1 MSDVLSELG
10 YIGLALLMVAETV
23 FPPIPSEVVLPLAG
37 YLVFTGELEFV
48 PALIASTVG
57 SLVGAVALEEAARYG
72 GRPFA
77 ERFVHFA
84 HQDPEMLER
93 AERWFQRR
101 GPLMVL
107 VGRCIPGVRSL
118 VALPA
123 GAPPGCREAQYVA
136 ADADRIRSL
145 EHGLDHRRV
154 SARLAMGTGVGRHRS
169 GQHSVADCARSRD
182 RRSPGLAHGTAP
194 PKSEPRRGR
203 SPIGEPRDSRGI
215 ARLTTSVR
223 EGGRGSPGG
232 IPAAPSRRTL
242 P

>member
-48 PALIASTVG
+48 PALIASTLG
-57 SLVGAVALEEAARYG
+57 SLVGAVLLEEAARYG

-77 ERFVHFA
+77 ERFVRFA
-84 HQDPEMLER
+84 RQDPETLQR

-107 VGRCIPGVRSL
+107 AGRCVPGVRSL

-123 GAPPGCREAQYVA
+123 GALRMPRAQYVLLTLIGSA
-136 ADADRIRSL
+136 VWNTVLITAGYLLGSQW
-145 EHGLDHRRV
+145 ERV
-154 SARLAMGTGVGRHRS
+154 SDAVGAVSTPLLVVLAL
-169 GQHSVADCARSRD
+169 
-182 RRSPGLAHGTAP
+182 GLAGALVWRMARR
-194 PKSEPRRGR
+194 RRGR
-203 SPIGEPRDSRGI
+203 DLAQERSPS
-215 ARLTTSVR
+215 TSS
-223 EGGRGSPGG
+223 EGSGVIPEESPD
-232 IPAAPSRRTL
+232 
-242 P
+242 